1 MSTNSSTA
9 ASLFAKSVGPPSV
22 TVSSSG
28 RTLFWRRN
36 GVADSASNATV
47 ASETGTG
54 SATVLVSA
62 GSGRWQVQSHVTSC
76 AATVYYSY
84 LGVASSA
91 TAYSTVHAKT
101 VENVTVGTPIPQSTT
116 SVTVPVSWALSAL
129 LRGRRDAD
137 GLPGERHD
145 HGWGDERQR
154 DRLGLPEMGASY
166 TITCSGAN
174 LTAQVGG
181 AAVGDGL
188 VERGGRC
195 FGAVSWNTTGA
206 SGTEPAYANV
216 TVSCSSNGVADSAS
230 NATVASETG
239 TGSATVLVSAG
250 SGGGSARKD
259 GGERDGGTPIPQS
272 TTSVT
277 VPVSWALSAVG
288 YSGDNVAPT
297 YGPLEVSCSGAGVTR
312 TGSLASGTIT
322 AGATSANR
330 GQSDGVRGTVTGR
343 RLTSHRAP
351 RQAREHELV
360 DGSIAVRQVGGPPSV
375 TSRRAGRTLFGG
387 GVLEYDGGSGTEP
400 AYANVTVSCS
410 SNGVADSAS
419 NATVASETGT
429 GSATL
434 RATVYYSYLGVASS
448 ATAYSTVHAKTVE
461 NVTRGHVAPTYGP
474 LEVSCSGAGV
484 TRTGSLASG
493 TITAGATSANVTVL
507 GLPEMGASYTITCS
521 GANLTAYAGT
531 VTGAA
536 PDFTPGAASSTMSTN
551 SSTAA
556 SLFVGG
562 AAVGDGLV
570 ERGGRCFGGGVLE
583 YDGGSGTEPAYANV
597 TVSCSSNGVADSASN
612 ATVASETGTGSATVL
627 VSAGSGRW
635 QVQSHVTSCA
645 ATVYYSY
652 LGARKDGG
660 ERDGGDA
667 DPAVD
672 DVGDGARELGALGG
686 GVQRGHVAP
695 TYGPLE
701 VSCSGAGVTRTG
713 SLASGTITAGAT
725 SANVTVLGLPE
736 MGASYTITCSGAN
749 LTAYAGTVTGAAPDF
764 TRAPRQAREHEL
776 VDGSIA
782 VRQVGGAAVAKSVG
796 PPSVTVSSS
805 GADAV
810 LAAVSWNTTGASGTE
825 PAYANVTVSCSS
837 NGVADSASNATVASE
852 TGTGSATVLVS
863 AGSGRWQVQSH
874 VTSCAATVYYSYLG
888 WRRAPRRTR
897 RTVENV
903 TVGTPIPQ
911 STTSVTVPVS
921 WALSAVGYSGDTWR
935 RRTGRWSGDNV
946 APTYGPLEVSCSGA
960 GVTRTGSLA
969 SGTIT
974 AGATSANV
982 TVLGLPEMGAS
993 YTITCSG
1000 ANLTAYA
1007 GTVTG
1012 AAPDFT
1018 PGAASSTKST
1028 NSSTAAS
1035 LFVGGAAVGD
1045 GLVERGGR
1053 CFGAVS
1059 WNTTGASGTEPAY
1072 ANVTVSCSSN
1082 GVADSASNAT
1092 VASETGTGS
1101 ATVLVS
1107 AGSGRWQ
1114 VQSHVTSCAATV
1126 YYSYLGVASSATAY
1140 STVHAKTVENVTVGT
1155 PIPQST
1161 TSVTVP
1167 VSWALSAV
1175 GYSGDNVAPT
1185 YGRWR

>member
-1 MSTNSSTA
+1 MGASYTITCSGANLTAYAGTVTGAAPDFTPGAASSTMSTNSSTA

-28 RTLFWRRN
+28 ADAVLAAVSWNTTGASGTEPAYANVTVSCSSN

-116 SVTVPVSWALSAL
+116 SVTVPVSWALSAVGYSGDNVAPTYGPL
-129 LRGRRDAD
+129 
-137 GLPGERHD
+137 ERHD

-174 LTAQVGG
+174 LTAYAGTVTG
-181 AAVGDGL
+181 AAPDFTPGAASSTMSTNSSTAASLFAKSVGPPSVTVSSSGADAVL
-188 VERGGRC
+188 A
-195 FGAVSWNTTGA
+195 AVSWNTTGA

-250 SGGGSARKD
+250 SGRWQV
-259 GGERDGGTPIPQS
+259 QS
-272 TTSVT
+272 
-277 VPVSWALSAVG
+277 
-288 YSGDNVAPT
+288 
-297 YGPLEVSCSGAGVTR
+297 
-312 TGSLASGTIT
+312 
-322 AGATSANR
+322 
-330 GQSDGVRGTVTGR
+330 
-343 RLTSHRAP
+343 H
-351 RQAREHELV
+351 
-360 DGSIAVRQVGGPPSV
+360 V
-375 TSRRAGRTLFGG
+375 TSCA
-387 GVLEYDGGSGTEP
+387 
-400 AYANVTVSCS
+400 
-410 SNGVADSAS
+410 
-419 NATVASETGT
+419 
-429 GSATL
+429 
-434 RATVYYSYLGVASS
+434 ATVYYSYLGVASS
-448 ATAYSTVHAKTVE
+448 ATAYSTDGGERDGGDADPAVDDVGDGARE
-461 NVTRGHVAPTYGP
+461 LGALGGGYSGDNVAPTYGP

-556 SLFVGG
+556 SLF
-562 AAVGDGLV
+562 
-570 ERGGRCFGGGVLE
+570 
-583 YDGGSGTEPAYANV
+583 
-597 TVSCSSNGVADSASN
+597 
-612 ATVASETGTGSATVL
+612 
-627 VSAGSGRW
+627 
-635 QVQSHVTSCA
+635 
-645 ATVYYSY
+645 
-652 LGARKDGG
+652 
-660 ERDGGDA
+660 
-667 DPAVD
+667 
-672 DVGDGARELGALGG
+672 
-686 GVQRGHVAP
+686 
-695 TYGPLE
+695 
-701 VSCSGAGVTRTG
+701 
-713 SLASGTITAGAT
+713 
-725 SANVTVLGLPE
+725 
-736 MGASYTITCSGAN
+736 
-749 LTAYAGTVTGAAPDF
+749 
-764 TRAPRQAREHEL
+764 
-776 VDGSIA
+776 
-782 VRQVGGAAVAKSVG
+782 AKSVG

-921 WALSAVGYSGDTWR
+921 WALSAVGYSGD
-935 RRTGRWSGDNV
+935 NV
-946 APTYGPLEVSCSGA
+946 APTYGPLEVSCSG
-960 GVTRTGSLA
+960 
-969 SGTIT
+969 
-974 AGATSANV
+974 
-982 TVLGLPEMGAS
+982 
-993 YTITCSG
+993 
-1000 ANLTAYA
+1000 
-1007 GTVTG
+1007 
-1012 AAPDFT
+1012 
-1018 PGAASSTKST
+1018 
-1028 NSSTAAS
+1028 
-1035 LFVGGAAVGD
+1035 
-1045 GLVERGGR
+1045 
-1053 CFGAVS
+1053 
-1059 WNTTGASGTEPAY
+1059 PA
-1072 ANVTVSCSSN
+1072 
-1082 GVADSASNAT
+1082 
-1092 VASETGTGS
+1092 
-1101 ATVLVS
+1101 
-1107 AGSGRWQ
+1107 
-1114 VQSHVTSCAATV
+1114 
-1126 YYSYLGVASSATAY
+1126 
-1140 STVHAKTVENVTVGT
+1140 
-1155 PIPQST
+1155 
-1161 TSVTVP
+1161 
-1167 VSWALSAV
+1167 
-1175 GYSGDNVAPT
+1175 
-1185 YGRWR
+1185 

>member
-1 MSTNSSTA
+1 MFSSSSSCSSRPLPIPSHHQGAELGPRVQLSAARVPDVVSHVHIAHPCA
-9 ASLFAKSVGPPSV
+9 ASTLPTYVPAHSGWLPLCLVPRLGARRRRRSHFQRGLQLSLGLRAQLFAEEALVTILYGFHAGLEKQRPAFLVVLRAQARVVVLQGEEARWSIARAPVVMVPVLLPCPLHRRSPSFSASGSAPFGTGTQCSSRFIVQLLRLKYGYERVLCPLHLPGPPGSEAMADARSPARRIGLALLQRPLGRAHVQVLPGQGRDAEDGSWMLRPGQGSSRGRCAHPVGCSFEAVPPVAPDCVIRRRGGEVPVGHELQAVRDAGLHYGLDKVAGLVRGELLAFYQRDCAPRLIADVLPLFCAVLAAVSWNTTGASGTEPAYANV
-22 TVSSSG
+22 TVSCSS
-28 RTLFWRRN
+28 N

-116 SVTVPVSWALSAL
+116 SVTVPVSWALSA
-129 LRGRRDAD
+129 
-137 GLPGERHD
+137 
-145 HGWGDERQR
+145 
-154 DRLGLPEMGASY
+154 
-166 TITCSGAN
+166 
-174 LTAQVGG
+174 
-181 AAVGDGL
+181 
-188 VERGGRC
+188 
-195 FGAVSWNTTGA
+195 
-206 SGTEPAYANV
+206 
-216 TVSCSSNGVADSAS
+216 
-230 NATVASETG
+230 
-239 TGSATVLVSAG
+239 
-250 SGGGSARKD
+250 
-259 GGERDGGTPIPQS
+259 
-272 TTSVT
+272 
-277 VPVSWALSAVG
+277 VG
-288 YSGDNVAPT
+288 YSGDN
-297 YGPLEVSCSGAGVTR
+297 
-312 TGSLASGTIT
+312 
-322 AGATSANR
+322 
-330 GQSDGVRGTVTGR
+330 
-343 RLTSHRAP
+343 
-351 RQAREHELV
+351 
-360 DGSIAVRQVGGPPSV
+360 
-375 TSRRAGRTLFGG
+375 
-387 GVLEYDGGSGTEP
+387 
-400 AYANVTVSCS
+400 
-410 SNGVADSAS
+410 
-419 NATVASETGT
+419 
-429 GSATL
+429 
-434 RATVYYSYLGVASS
+434 
-448 ATAYSTVHAKTVE
+448 
-461 NVTRGHVAPTYGP
+461 VAPTYGP

-583 YDGGSGTEPAYANV
+583 YDGASGTEPAYANV

-652 LGARKDGG
+652 LGVASS
-660 ERDGGDA
+660 A
-667 DPAVD
+667 TAYSTVD

-686 GVQRGHVAP
+686 GYSGDNVAP

-764 TRAPRQAREHEL
+764 TP
-776 VDGSIA
+776 
-782 VRQVGGAAVAKSVG
+782 GAASSTMSTNSSTAASLFAKSVG

-921 WALSAVGYSGDTWR
+921 WALSAVGYSGD
-935 RRTGRWSGDNV
+935 NV

-974 AGATSANV
+974 AGATSASV

-1018 PGAASSTKST
+1018 PGAASSTMST

-1035 LFVGGAAVGD
+1035 LFAKSVGPPSVTVSSSGADAV
-1045 GLVERGGR
+1045 LA
-1053 CFGAVS
+1053 AVS

-1082 GVADSASNAT
+1082 GVADSASNTT

-1185 YGRWR
+1185 YGPLEVSCSGPA

>member
-1 MSTNSSTA
+1 MARRTRSRAAGQSDGVRGTVTGAAPDFTPGAVKHDEHELVDGSIAVCQVVWAAVGDGLSSGADAVLAAVQSHVTSARDGVLLVPGGGVERHGVLDGARKDVENVTVGTPIPQSTTSVTVPVSWALRRWGTAGTLAPTYGRWSELLRGRRDADGLPGERTITAGATSASVTVLGLPENGRVVHDHVQRGQSDGHEMSTNSSTA
-9 ASLFAKSVGPPSV
+9 ASLFGRGGGARVEPRGGRVALALTPARSQVAKSVGPPSV

-28 RTLFWRRN
+28 ADAVLAAVSWNTTGRR
-36 GVADSASNATV
+36 ARSRL

-116 SVTVPVSWALSAL
+116 SVTVPVSWALSA
-129 LRGRRDAD
+129 
-137 GLPGERHD
+137 
-145 HGWGDERQR
+145 
-154 DRLGLPEMGASY
+154 
-166 TITCSGAN
+166 
-174 LTAQVGG
+174 
-181 AAVGDGL
+181 
-188 VERGGRC
+188 
-195 FGAVSWNTTGA
+195 
-206 SGTEPAYANV
+206 
-216 TVSCSSNGVADSAS
+216 
-230 NATVASETG
+230 
-239 TGSATVLVSAG
+239 
-250 SGGGSARKD
+250 
-259 GGERDGGTPIPQS
+259 
-272 TTSVT
+272 
-277 VPVSWALSAVG
+277 VG
-288 YSGDNVAPT
+288 YSGDN
-297 YGPLEVSCSGAGVTR
+297 
-312 TGSLASGTIT
+312 
-322 AGATSANR
+322 
-330 GQSDGVRGTVTGR
+330 
-343 RLTSHRAP
+343 
-351 RQAREHELV
+351 
-360 DGSIAVRQVGGPPSV
+360 
-375 TSRRAGRTLFGG
+375 
-387 GVLEYDGGSGTEP
+387 
-400 AYANVTVSCS
+400 
-410 SNGVADSAS
+410 
-419 NATVASETGT
+419 
-429 GSATL
+429 
-434 RATVYYSYLGVASS
+434 
-448 ATAYSTVHAKTVE
+448 
-461 NVTRGHVAPTYGP
+461 VAPTYGP

-556 SLFVGG
+556 SLFAKSVGPPSVTVSSSG
-562 AAVGDGLV
+562 ADAVLAAVSWNTTGA
-570 ERGGRCFGGGVLE
+570 
-583 YDGGSGTEPAYANV
+583 SGTEPAYANV
-597 TVSCSSNGVADSASN
+597 T
-612 ATVASETGTGSATVL
+612 
-627 VSAGSGRW
+627 
-635 QVQSHVTSCA
+635 VQSHVTSCA

-652 LGARKDGG
+652 LGVASATAYSTVHAKTVENVTVGTPIPQSTT
-660 ERDGGDA
+660 GDN
-667 DPAVD
+667 
-672 DVGDGARELGALGG
+672 
-686 GVQRGHVAP
+686 VAP

-749 LTAYAGTVTGAAPDF
+749 LTATMSTNSSTAASLFAKSVGPPSVTVSSSGADAVLAAVSWNTTGASGTEPVRERDLASETGTGSATVLVSAGSGRWQVQSHVTSCAATVYYSYLGVASSATAYSTVHAKTVENVTVGTPIPQSTTSVTVPVSWALSAVGYSGDNVAPTYGPLEVSCSGAGVTRTGSLASGTITAGATSAMTVLGLPEMGASYTITCSGANLTAYAGTVTGAAPDF
-764 TRAPRQAREHEL
+764 TP
-776 VDGSIA
+776 
-782 VRQVGGAAVAKSVG
+782 GAASSTMSTNSSTAASLFAKSVG

-921 WALSAVGYSGDTWR
+921 WALSAVGYSGD
-935 RRTGRWSGDNV
+935 NV

-982 TVLGLPEMGAS
+982 TVLGLPEMGVVHDHVQRGQS
-993 YTITCSG
+993 DGVRGDRDGRG
-1000 ANLTAYA
+1000 A
-1007 GTVTG
+1007 
-1012 AAPDFT
+1012 
-1018 PGAASSTKST
+1018 
-1028 NSSTAAS
+1028 
-1035 LFVGGAAVGD
+1035 
-1045 GLVERGGR
+1045 
-1053 CFGAVS
+1053 
-1059 WNTTGASGTEPAY
+1059 
-1072 ANVTVSCSSN
+1072 
-1082 GVADSASNAT
+1082 
-1092 VASETGTGS
+1092 
-1101 ATVLVS
+1101 
-1107 AGSGRWQ
+1107 
-1114 VQSHVTSCAATV
+1114 
-1126 YYSYLGVASSATAY
+1126 
-1140 STVHAKTVENVTVGT
+1140 
-1155 PIPQST
+1155 
-1161 TSVTVP
+1161 
-1167 VSWALSAV
+1167 
-1175 GYSGDNVAPT
+1175 
-1185 YGRWR
+1185 

>member
-1 MSTNSSTA
+1 MGASYTITCSGANLTAYAGTVTGAAPDFTPGAASSTMSTNSSTA

-28 RTLFWRRN
+28 
-36 GVADSASNATV
+36 ADAVLAAVSWNTTGAS
-47 ASETGTG
+47 GTEP
-54 SATVLVSA
+54 AYANVT
-62 GSGRWQVQSHVTSC
+62 VQSHVTSC

-116 SVTVPVSWALSAL
+116 SVTVPVSWALSA
-129 LRGRRDAD
+129 
-137 GLPGERHD
+137 
-145 HGWGDERQR
+145 
-154 DRLGLPEMGASY
+154 
-166 TITCSGAN
+166 
-174 LTAQVGG
+174 
-181 AAVGDGL
+181 
-188 VERGGRC
+188 
-195 FGAVSWNTTGA
+195 
-206 SGTEPAYANV
+206 
-216 TVSCSSNGVADSAS
+216 
-230 NATVASETG
+230 
-239 TGSATVLVSAG
+239 
-250 SGGGSARKD
+250 
-259 GGERDGGTPIPQS
+259 
-272 TTSVT
+272 
-277 VPVSWALSAVG
+277 VG
-288 YSGDNVAPT
+288 YSGDN
-297 YGPLEVSCSGAGVTR
+297 
-312 TGSLASGTIT
+312 
-322 AGATSANR
+322 
-330 GQSDGVRGTVTGR
+330 
-343 RLTSHRAP
+343 
-351 RQAREHELV
+351 
-360 DGSIAVRQVGGPPSV
+360 
-375 TSRRAGRTLFGG
+375 
-387 GVLEYDGGSGTEP
+387 
-400 AYANVTVSCS
+400 
-410 SNGVADSAS
+410 
-419 NATVASETGT
+419 
-429 GSATL
+429 
-434 RATVYYSYLGVASS
+434 
-448 ATAYSTVHAKTVE
+448 
-461 NVTRGHVAPTYGP
+461 VAPTYGP

-556 SLFVGG
+556 SLF
-562 AAVGDGLV
+562 
-570 ERGGRCFGGGVLE
+570 
-583 YDGGSGTEPAYANV
+583 
-597 TVSCSSNGVADSASN
+597 
-612 ATVASETGTGSATVL
+612 
-627 VSAGSGRW
+627 
-635 QVQSHVTSCA
+635 
-645 ATVYYSY
+645 
-652 LGARKDGG
+652 
-660 ERDGGDA
+660 
-667 DPAVD
+667 
-672 DVGDGARELGALGG
+672 
-686 GVQRGHVAP
+686 
-695 TYGPLE
+695 
-701 VSCSGAGVTRTG
+701 
-713 SLASGTITAGAT
+713 
-725 SANVTVLGLPE
+725 
-736 MGASYTITCSGAN
+736 
-749 LTAYAGTVTGAAPDF
+749 
-764 TRAPRQAREHEL
+764 
-776 VDGSIA
+776 
-782 VRQVGGAAVAKSVG
+782 AKSVG

-888 WRRAPRRTR
+888 VASSATAYSTVHAK
-897 RTVENV
+897 TVENV

-921 WALSAVGYSGDTWR
+921 WALSAR
-935 RRTGRWSGDNV
+935 
-946 APTYGPLEVSCSGA
+946 
-960 GVTRTGSLA
+960 
-969 SGTIT
+969 
-974 AGATSANV
+974 
-982 TVLGLPEMGAS
+982 
-993 YTITCSG
+993 

-1018 PGAASSTKST
+1018 PGAASSTMST

-1035 LFVGGAAVGD
+1035 LFGARGGARGGAAGGRVALGPDACSQPSRWAAIGD
-1045 GLVERGGR
+1045 GLVERADAVLA
-1053 CFGAVS
+1053 AVS

-1185 YGRWR
+1185 YGPLEVSCSGAGVTRTGSLASGTITAGATSASVTVLGLPEMGASYTITCSGANLTAYAGTVTGAAPDFTPGAASSTMSTNSSTAASLFVALSNSGF